1 VDYLYVQEL
10 GSVTEGV
17 TGVWFP
23 KKRGS
28 STKRSS
34 LNSKVQCAI
43 AEYDTHRFAAM
54 ARRCLLSDTAEALL
68 WGKKINVDWAPPP
81 SFHQVSSSFPIT
93 KPQIMF

>member
-1 VDYLYVQEL
+1 VDYLYVQAL
-10 GSVTEGV
+10 GSITKGV
-17 TGVWFP
+17 TKVWLP

-34 LNSKVQCAI
+34 LNSKVQCAVV
-43 AEYDTHRFAAM
+43 EYDTHRSAAL
-54 ARRCLLSDTAEALL
+54 ARRLLVPERIIL
-68 WGKKINVDWAPPP
+68 WGKEINVDWATPH

>member
-10 GSVTEGV
+10 GSITEGITEV
-17 TGVWFP
+17 YLT

-28 STKRSS
+28 STKRSF
-34 LNSKVQCAI
+34 LNSKVQCAVV
-43 AEYDTHRFAAM
+43 EYDTHRLAAM
-54 ARRCLLSDTAEALL
+54 ARRSLLPDKAVL
-68 WGKKINVDWAPPP
+68 WGNKLNVDWAIPQ